1 MNTNFS
7 VIYDGEDIAN
17 GTIDVR
23 DLAPSLIAFADLIDA
38 TTNTTFESSTRYSL
52 RVKSDFKTGSFEV
65 GLGIE
70 LAQIYKQLISLFG
83 TPDAQAIASM
93 MQILGITGAFGLFQL
108 IKKSKGKKP
117 TKVSFERTE
126 RVTITFEGASPD
138 TVDPWLYKLF
148 QNFSVRKAVEKIV
161 EPLNRDG
168 IDVLKFRSE
177 SNQFEIVKEEA
188 QFFKAPA
195 DLEGQSA
202 SFTDTRLVIVSPSFI
217 RQNKWKFF
225 DGAKNFFATIQDE
238 QFITAVQN
246 GTEVFRK
253 GDMLRVSLK
262 TLQWMES
269 GKLKIKYTVEEVFSH
284 EPGQQQHDLY

>member
-1 MNTNFS
+1 MNTSFS
-7 VIYDGEDIAN
+7 VIYDGEDIVN

-38 TTNTTFESSTRYSL
+38 TSNATPESSTKYSL

-70 LAQIYKQLISLFG
+70 LAQMYKQLIGMFG
-83 TPDAQAIASM
+83 TQDAQSIASM
-93 MQILGITGAFGLFQL
+93 MQILGITGVFGLFQL
-108 IKKSKGKKP
+108 IRKSKGKKP
-117 TKVSFERTE
+117 TTISIERTE
-126 RVTITFEGASPD
+126 RVTITFEGESPD
-138 TVDPWLYKLF
+138 TISAALYRLF

-168 IDVLKFRSE
+168 IDILKFQSD
-177 SNQFEIVKEEA
+177 SNRFEVTKDEA
-188 QFFKAPA
+188 PFFKAPA

-202 SFTDTRLVIVSPSFI
+202 SLSDTRLIIVSPSFI

-269 GKLKIKYTVEEVFSH
+269 GKLKIEYLVEEVFSH
-284 EPGQQQHDLY
+284 EPGPQQHDLY